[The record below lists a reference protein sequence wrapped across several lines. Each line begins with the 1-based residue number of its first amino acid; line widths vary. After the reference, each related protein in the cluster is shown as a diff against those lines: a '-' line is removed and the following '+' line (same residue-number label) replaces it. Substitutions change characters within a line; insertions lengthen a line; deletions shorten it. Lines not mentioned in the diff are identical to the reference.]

1 MPGFDQ
7 TGPAGY
13 GAGTGRGMGPCGA
26 GMAFGR
32 GARMGMGGMRRGF
45 GRGYC
50 WNVAPYWNAAPAAPL
65 SAEEQKQLLDAEL
78 SRLEAQKAEIQRRLN
93 DLV

>member
-1 MPGFDQ
+1 
-7 TGPAGY
+7 
-13 GAGTGRGMGPCGA
+13 
-26 GMAFGR
+26 
-32 GARMGMGGMRRGF
+32 MGMGGMRRGF

-50 WNVAPYWNAAPAAPL
+50 WNVPSAVPL

>member
-7 TGPAGY
+7 TGPVGY
-13 GAGTGRGMGPCGA
+13 GPGTGRGMGPCGA

-32 GARMGMGGMRRGF
+32 GGRMGMGGRMGGMRRGF

-50 WNVAPYWNAAPAAPL
+50 WNVSSAVPL

-78 SRLEAQKAEIQRRLN
+78 SRLEAEKAEIQRRLN